1 MQDESRVVVRMIS
14 GSLEWPGDHSRYSAV
29 LSCEGFSVLY
39 RYFFWY
45 WLQHAVFFR
54 YRSSWGLAFI
64 YASFPLLHCDVCLVT
79 LVNPS
84 ANSPYESENETQ
96 SECEVICKPQ
106 IENIY
111 YMINAEL
118 LGTLMRLLSVCYI
131 HCRQPSHLILSFI
144 HYVGS
149 MGSVQLPTRL
159 GELQCH
165 WEAQSHPASPLNER
179 MSWSHWYRWWSAS
192 RQSLINRLH
201 ESTTVTTDCSV
212 STDIRLL
219 CLLLH
224 SMDHNRLLWPGWLIS
239 GSFIYYCIQQIPT
252 ESSVQTGQF
261 PLMSGSSVDCYIR
274 QIRKGFFVQTLSF
287 APPPPPPPPP
297 SPYYQAFVG
306 RSIPYS
312 FHCPCEN
319 YPGVVDPLHIWDI
332 WARGT
337 RGIVPTRLS
346 TQRAF

>member
-1 MQDESRVVVRMIS
+1 MHDESRVVVRMIS

-84 ANSPYESENETQ
+84 ANSPYKSENETQ

-131 HCRQPSHLILSFI
+131 HWRQPSHLILSFI

-165 WEAQSHPASPLNER
+165 WEVQSHPASPLNER

-224 SMDHNRLLWPGWLIS
+224 STDHNRLLWPGWLIS
-239 GSFIYYCIQQIPT
+239 TDIRFFHLLLHSTDPIWIICPDWPISTDVRFLSWLLHLTDHGRLFCPDSFLC
-252 ESSVQTGQF
+252 
-261 PLMSGSSVDCYIR
+261 
-274 QIRKGFFVQTLSF
+274 
-287 APPPPPPPPP
+287 PPPPP

-346 TQRAF
+346 TQTAF